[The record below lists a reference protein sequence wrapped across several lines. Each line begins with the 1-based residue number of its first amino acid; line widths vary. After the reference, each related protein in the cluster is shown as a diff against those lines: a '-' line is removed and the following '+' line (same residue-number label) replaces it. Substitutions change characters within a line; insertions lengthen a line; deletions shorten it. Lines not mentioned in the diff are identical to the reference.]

1 MYYNIVIQK
10 KIRNHQY
17 RVAKGSMVYPIL
29 IGKNETELY
38 ELRGYTLQDPLGE
51 KGNKSK
57 IHVLSDHFDF

>member
-1 MYYNIVIQK
+1 
-10 KIRNHQY
+10 
-17 RVAKGSMVYPIL
+17 MVYPIL

-57 IHVLSDHFDF
+57 IHVLSDHFYF